1 GDVIVGAYDYDNG
14 QTGEG
19 RAYVYHGSA
28 GGLATGAA
36 WTAESD
42 QASAFFGVSV
52 ATGGDVN
59 GDGYGDVVVGAYGFD
74 NGQSGEGR
82 AYAYLGSASGLAT
95 GPTWTAEG
103 DQTNAGFGESVA
115 PAGDVNGDGYG
126 DLIVG
131 APFLGS
137 FGRAFLYLGSSSGI
151 ATSAAWTA
159 DGHDFMGDFGSSV
172 ATAGDVNGDGYADV
186 IVGEPNAD
194 SFLGGSK
201 VTGQAHV
208 HLGSASG
215 LSLSAAWSVEGDT
228 EGALLGSS
236 VGTAG
241 DVNAD
246 GYSDVV
252 VGATHFGPG
261 EAYLYLGSSSGLATT
276 PAWTVS
282 ANQSSYLGFSVGTAG
297 DVNGDGYSDVLVG
310 AYAHDNGETDEGA
323 AFLYLGSASGPST
336 TAAWTAEGNQA
347 SA

>member
-1 GDVIVGAYDYDNG
+1 AYD
-14 QTGEG
+14 
-19 RAYVYHGSA
+19 A
-28 GGLATGAA
+28 GLADEGAA
-36 WTAESD
+36 WVFLGSVSGIVGSNPGTASAQLESN
-42 QASAFFGVSV
+42 QAAAFFGGTV
-52 ATGGDVN
+52 AG
-59 GDGYGDVVVGAYGFD
+59 
-74 NGQSGEGR
+74 
-82 AYAYLGSASGLAT
+82 
-95 GPTWTAEG
+95 
-103 DQTNAGFGESVA
+103 
-115 PAGDVNGDGYG
+115 
-126 DLIVG
+126 
-131 APFLGS
+131 
-137 FGRAFLYLGSSSGI
+137 
-151 ATSAAWTA
+151 
-159 DGHDFMGDFGSSV
+159 
-172 ATAGDVNGDGYADV
+172 AGDVNGDGYADV

-261 EAYLYLGSSSGLATT
+261 EAYLYLGSSTGLATT

-310 AYAHDNGETDEGA
+310 AYAHDNGATDEGA

-347 SA
+347 SAYFGTVSTAGDLNGDGYGDVVVSAYQFDNGETNEGRTFAYLGSATGLATTASWTQESDLDFAFSGYAVSSAGDERAPISGQEAGEDHQAQDQEADGRAHGNQVRVEGVFHGSDFSTAASVSTRRS